1 MMGGAKGRRATAA
14 GQGGQPQ
21 GGKAARREPPVES
34 AKLIADLTL
43 FFVQTVKSVMEAV
56 GKYGAEY
63 DAASLEEFVAAQM
76 RALGAV
82 VLEYTWALR
91 CRDKGRP
98 ASLECSCG
106 RRRVFK
112 GRAER
117 SIRTTLGEVN
127 LRERF
132 RYRCPAC
139 GAETILGEE
148 LRGEGDFS
156 ELAERLLAYA
166 GQAVGGMFAEA
177 RKTLKRMLGLEVA
190 AKTVETVCLRRGG
203 RVIAAENRAVAA
215 PHEVR
220 AEDRPERLVTG
231 VDGTMIA
238 RVDPAHRKRRGA
250 KKGKV
255 RGKGK
260 LANFWK
266 EVKTCVVY
274 EIDAAGRAVG
284 RKLYYA
290 TQAAH
295 EAFGYRVATVAAR
308 AGADL
313 VREIVFIGD
322 GAKWVWGLCE
332 REFGRFRRKLVEV
345 LDWYHAVEHLW
356 EASRAFFGEASDLVT
371 PWVKAREG
379 ELYEGKTDAVIAAIR
394 TMAEERGGA
403 PEGADES
410 DPRVVLWRNVGYF
423 EENAPRMKYPEYR
436 ARGIPIGSGVVE
448 SACRHVVAGR
458 LKGPGMRWDEP
469 GAEAILHLRTLE
481 LSGRWDLF
489 WERDRA
495 AA

>member
-1 MMGGAKGRRATAA
+1 M
-14 GQGGQPQ
+14 
-21 GGKAARREPPVES
+21 ES
-34 AKLIADLTL
+34 AKLIADLTV
-43 FFVQTVKSVMEAV
+43 FFIEVVKRIIEAV

-63 DAASLEEFVAAQM
+63 DAASLEEFIAAQM

-82 VLEYTWALR
+82 VFEYTWALR
-91 CRDKGRP
+91 CRQKGRP
-98 ASLECSCG
+98 ASVECSCG

-127 LRERF
+127 LTERL

-139 GAETILGEE
+139 GRETVLGEE
-148 LRGEGDFS
+148 IRGEGDFS

-177 RKTLKRMLGLEVA
+177 AKTVKRLLGLEVA
-190 AKTVETVCLRRGG
+190 AKTVENVCLRRGE
-203 RVIAAENRAVAA
+203 RVIAAEDRAVAA

-220 AEDRPERLVTG
+220 PEDRPDRLVTG
-231 VDGTMIA
+231 VDGVLIG
-238 RVDPAHRKRRGA
+238 RVDPAHRKRASA

-255 RGKGK
+255 EGKGK
-260 LANFWK
+260 LSNFWK

-274 EIDAAGRAVG
+274 GIDAAGEAVG
-284 RKLYYA
+284 RRLYYA
-290 TQAAH
+290 TQGPH
-295 EAFGYRVATVAAR
+295 DAFGCRVATAAVR
-308 AGADL
+308 AGAEL
-313 VREIVFIGD
+313 AREVVFIGD
-322 GAKWVWGLCE
+322 GAKWVWGLCG

-345 LDWYHAVEHLW
+345 LDWYHAMEHLW
-356 EASRAFFGEASDLVT
+356 GVAKAYFGEASDLVT

-379 ELYEGKTDAVIAAIR
+379 ELFEGKVGAVIAAVR
-394 TMAEERGGA
+394 TMAEEKGAA
-403 PEGADES
+403 PEGVDEL

-423 EENAPRMKYPEYR
+423 EDNAPRMNYPEYR
-436 ARGIPIGSGVVE
+436 SRGIPTGSGVVE
-448 SACRHVVAGR
+448 AACRHVVTGR